1 MNTEEDEFR
10 RIEAEAKRRAAGDD
24 GIIRMAREAGF
35 ERVVAIHSDGSK
47 TVTVAPVLELEAFAA
62 LVAAAEREACAKVCL
77 SEWSTHGQMEAGGV
91 FAAAIRARGNT

>member
-1 MNTEEDEFR
+1 MNSEEDEFR
-10 RIEAEAKRRAAGDD
+10 RIEAEAKRRAARDD

-91 FAAAIRARGNT
+91 FAAAIRARGQA